1 MGTNADS
8 HPTHGDIFAYPSDDP
23 QYYGMTLRD
32 RFAVA
37 ALGALIQAKV
47 SYDKDTVARFAWAY
61 ADAAI
66 ATRRPK

>member
-1 MGTNADS
+1 MPNAN
-8 HPTHGDIFAYPSDDP
+8 PLLTPGDIFAYPSDDP

-66 ATRRPK
+66 SARRPK

>member
-1 MGTNADS
+1 MPNADLLS
-8 HPTHGDIFAYPSDDP
+8 TPGDIFAYPSDDP

-32 RFAVA
+32 RFAVV

-47 SYDKDTVARFAWAY
+47 SYDKDTVALFAWAY

-66 ATRRPK
+66 AARRPK